1 MRPRHIVG
9 YLLVGALVLVAIQ
22 FITGLIGDGYK

>member
-9 YLLVGALVLVAIQ
+9 YVLMAALALIFIQ
-22 FITGLIGDGYK
+22 FVTGLIGSGYK